1 MLQEPKLHLQR
12 LLWEFCNHPP
22 PQTKMES
29 EGHNFWRLI
38 QLLHL
43 NQSCLYILLSERFS
57 NGPGN
62 LHFEEED
69 VRPKVR
75 VLFVLTLNG
84 RQVRQVRRLLKAI
97 YHRDH
102 FYLLHVDAVSQS
114 VFVVFRKL
122 ALHYLSCVNKS
133 IQLRN
138 TDQGIFSCF

>member
-1 MLQEPKLHLQR
+1 MPHPGAIKNIIEMEFLMPKLQDPKLHLQR
-12 LLWEFCNHPP
+12 LLWEMCTAPP
-22 PQTKMES
+22 PKLES
-29 EGHNFWRLI
+29 KGHKFLKVWI

-43 NQSCLYILLSERFS
+43 NESCLYILLLERFS

-62 LHFEEED
+62 LHFEEGD

-114 VFVVFRKL
+114 FV
-122 ALHYLSCVNKS
+122 C
-133 IQLRN
+133 
-138 TDQGIFSCF
+138 CF